1 MDYQL
6 IFNMIVSAF
15 MGIMAY
21 KVSKLERDVEA
32 LKMVTIAIADII
44 GINYKKDESD
54 NEDNDNSKKEV
65 KNNG

>member
-32 LKMVTIAIADII
+32 LKIVTIAIADII
-44 GINYKKDESD
+44 GINYKKGEADDEEE
-54 NEDNDNSKKEV
+54 NNKKEV
-65 KNNG
+65 SNNG

>member
-1 MDYQL
+1 
-6 IFNMIVSAF
+6 MIVSAF

-32 LKMVTIAIADII
+32 LKIVTIAIADII

-54 NEDNDNSKKEV
+54 DEDNDNNKKEV
-65 KNNG
+65 SNNG